1 MENHK
6 DRVKELFEMS
16 DFELFA
22 ELVELQSIKLSR
34 QNEEIRLLRR
44 KVTLLEELLQLERE
58 KKGEA

>member
-1 MENHK
+1 MENHI
-6 DRVKELFEMS
+6 DRVKERFEMS
-16 DFELFA
+16 DFELFV

-58 KKGEA
+58 KKGEE

>member
-6 DRVKELFEMS
+6 DRVKERFEMS